1 MSAQF
6 NDRAS
11 DRPAHDVSPRGSL
24 RPYDPCRRLAAAL
37 ASSAMLAVLLSACGA
52 GTPTR
57 PAERAPQAAASQ
69 SGVASGAAAEP
80 ASEAARK
87 DYDEALAAM
96 QRGDDVEAELR
107 LEQMMAEYPHLP
119 GPYVNAAIVYRQSGR
134 DADARAALEQALA
147 IDPGHG
153 EANNELGILLR
164 GRGEFTAAEAAYR
177 RALQRRPDY
186 ALAHYNLGVLLDLYL
201 QRPIEALESYH
212 AYQQAA
218 SEPDERVARWIID
231 LQRRLPEQNA
241 ARLARGDGT

>member
-69 SGVASGAAAEP
+69 PGVASGAAAEP

-164 GRGEFTAAEAAYR
+164 EAGEFAAAEAAYR
-177 RALQRRPDY
+177 RAIEADPAYLPP
-186 ALAHYNLGVLLDLYL
+186 LYNLGVLLDLYL
-201 QRPIEALESYH
+201 HRREEALECYEN
-212 AYQQAA
+212 YQRALGQ
-218 SEPDERVARWIID
+218 PDETVARWIID
-231 LQRRLPEQNA
+231 LRRRVDTGGERVALRETP
-241 ARLARGDGT
+241 